1 MGIVAEYTYQLPIIF
16 VIRNYL
22 QKREAVF
29 MTIISKK
36 QMSEEDIKL
45 QYITPAITAKW
56 DIKKITMET
65 NITDGKINLKG
76 NFVTRDKPK
85 RADYVLYLNSN
96 NPIAI
101 VEAKDNKHSISHGL
115 QQAMAYASM
124 LDIPFAYSSNGD
136 GFFEHDFLTGK
147 ERELDLDEFP
157 TEEELYCRYKNG
169 ANNGEGLS
177 ENQEKMIQ
185 QPYYSSQK
193 TYPPRYYQRIAIN
206 RTVDAISRG
215 KDRLLLVMATGTG
228 KTYTA
233 FQIVYRLLKSGMK
246 SKILYLADRNNL
258 VDQSIQQD
266 FAPLEKV
273 IHKVNFSKDDPSTI
287 TSYQVYFSLYQ
298 QLAGGND
305 DQEEDINNTI
315 LKLKQLFRPDFFDLI
330 IVDECH
336 RGSAK
341 KESNWRKI
349 LEYFASATQIG
360 MTATPKETKYISNID
375 YFGKPIYT
383 YSLKEGIEDGFLAPF
398 KVINVM
404 TDIGEGWRPRK
415 GQCDIYGNEIEDR
428 IYTNSDYD
436 YNIIIEDRIQQ
447 VAAEITNYLKSTDR
461 MAKTIVFCATEDAAE
476 RMRVALVNQ
485 NSDMVQKN
493 PDYVVRITGSDTY
506 GKSKLDYFISVREK
520 YPVIATTSKLLS
532 TGSDCKMTK
541 LIVLDEMIGSMTE
554 FKQIIGRGTRLREK
568 EGKTHFVV
576 MDFRNV
582 SRLFADPDWDG
593 PIEMD
598 EDFNPKSGSGKNIKP
613 PVGPGPDPVDPKQP
627 KPIVNRDGCQV
638 KIVYKTVSVY
648 DANGKLLRQ
657 ESIIDYTK
665 ENILGAYASLD
676 NFIRKWSAEE
686 KKEKIR
692 GLLREQGIDLETLK
706 EDQGMSDVDDFDF
719 ICHVAFDKKPL
730 TRKERA
736 ENVKKR
742 DFLNKYSGAARE
754 VLEALLDKYMNT
766 GIYEIEKT
774 EILKLDPFMRMGKPQ
789 KIASY
794 FGGKDGYLKAVKELE
809 NAIYDGG
816 VA

>member
-1 MGIVAEYTYQLPIIF
+1 
-16 VIRNYL
+16 
-22 QKREAVF
+22 

-76 NFVTRDKPK
+76 NFVTREKPK

-598 EDFNPKSGSGKNIKP
+598 EDFNPKSGSGKNTKP

-742 DFLNKYSGAARE
+742 DFLNKYSGIARE

-816 VA
+816 AA